1 MFSKISEFLRP
12 AGAIHDDGQKQKP
25 EQRKN
30 KAGKIGDN
38 DDAESGFFSGD
49 VVMFSIDAVRG
60 LLAKHEGIADE
71 AFRALGFLEQ
81 HGIKSLAV
89 RDGQPVMDAVIDA
102 QKILKGV

>member
-1 MFSKISEFLRP
+1 MFSRISEFLRP
-12 AGAIHDDGQKQKP
+12 SGAIHEDGQKQKP
-25 EQRKN
+25 DQRK
-30 KAGKIGDN
+30 GKSARSGDN
-38 DDAESGFFSGD
+38 DDASNGFFSGD

-60 LLAKHEGIADE
+60 LLAKHDGIADE